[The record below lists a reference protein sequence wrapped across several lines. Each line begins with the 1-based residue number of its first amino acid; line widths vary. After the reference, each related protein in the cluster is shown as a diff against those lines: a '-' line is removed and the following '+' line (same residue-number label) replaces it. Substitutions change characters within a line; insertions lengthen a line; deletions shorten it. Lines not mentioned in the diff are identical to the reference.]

1 MQVCPLS
8 PKAIPWEFWKYDWKL
23 AEMWYFFLVFFSDF
37 KNFSDEVFKH
47 HINGASSQ
55 TKAIALQWE
64 HHKITSCYLSNQV
77 ISADISL
84 LATGLFSFKED
95 RGNSV
100 KSRKFHH
107 LDTVQVSGQ
116 TDYRLLN
123 NKRVYLGRTHWKVKT
138 VSRAL
143 EIEWE
148 PWLTGAPT

>member
-1 MQVCPLS
+1 M
-8 PKAIPWEFWKYDWKL
+8 
-23 AEMWYFFLVFFSDF
+23 FFSDF

-84 LATGLFSFKED
+84 LATGLFSLKED
-95 RGNSV
+95 RRNSV
-100 KSRKFHH
+100 KSKKFHH

-123 NKRVYLGRTHWKVKT
+123 NKRV
-138 VSRAL
+138 
-143 EIEWE
+143 
-148 PWLTGAPT
+148 